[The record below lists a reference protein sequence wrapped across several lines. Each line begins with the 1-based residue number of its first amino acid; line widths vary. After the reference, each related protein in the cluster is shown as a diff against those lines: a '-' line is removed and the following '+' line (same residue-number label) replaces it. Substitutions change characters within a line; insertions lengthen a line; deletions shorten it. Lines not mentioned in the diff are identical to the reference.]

1 MMQLRRNIPL
11 LIAGT
16 IVILIVGARLFL
28 TALPERTGSVDPRI
42 TLLSNDAQQLIERQR
57 RQQVHA
63 FMSVAEGEVSRTE
76 ERIREATA
84 LALAATL
91 FAANE
96 SLGRRTPTST
106 NALLAGVNAT
116 GLLPPGMRLDDSTGL
131 VRSVRGELQLRYR
144 SEPLEIEVLSVG
156 KERLDGPALL
166 IRVPQSSSQSKADA
180 AVAQLYLA
188 TRLDEIPLPRPFIT
202 EAEII
207 TLGFAPEPFRASN
220 LPHPDAS
227 K

>member
-16 IVILIVGARLFL
+16 IVIFIVGARLLFI
-28 TALPERTGSVDPRI
+28 ALPERTRSVDPRI

-63 FMSVAEGEVSRTE
+63 FTSVAEGEVSRTE

-91 FAANE
+91 YAAKE
-96 SLGRRTPTST
+96 SLAQRIPPTM
-106 NALLAGVNAT
+106 NAVLAGVNAA

-144 SEPLEIEVLSVG
+144 PEPLEIEVLSVG
-156 KERLDGPALL
+156 KERLDGPMLL

-180 AVAQLYLA
+180 DVAQLYIA
-188 TRLDEIPLPRPFIT
+188 TRLDEVPLPRPFIS

-207 TLGFAPEPFRASN
+207 TLGFAP
-220 LPHPDAS
+220 
-227 K
+227 

>member
-11 LIAGT
+11 LLAGT
-16 IVILIVGARLFL
+16 IVTVVAGARLL
-28 TALPERTGSVDPRI
+28 PTALPQRTGSVDPRI
-42 TLLSNDAQQLIERQR
+42 TLLSNEAQQLIERQR

-96 SLGRRTPTST
+96 SLARRTPPNT
-106 NALLAGVNAT
+106 NALLAGVNAA
-116 GLLPPGMRLDDSTGL
+116 GLLAPGMRLDDSSGL
-131 VRSVRGELQLRYR
+131 VRSVRAELQLRYR

-156 KERLDGPALL
+156 KERLDGPVLL
-166 IRVPQSSSQSKADA
+166 IRVPQNSSQSKVTAD
-180 AVAQLYLA
+180 VAKLYVA
-188 TRLDEIPLPRPFIT
+188 TRLDDIALPRPFIT

-207 TLGFAPEPFRASN
+207 TLGFAPEPFRALN
-220 LPHPDAS
+220 LPNPEAS

>member
-11 LIAGT
+11 LLAGT
-16 IVILIVGARLFL
+16 IVTLIVGARLL
-28 TALPERTGSVDPRI
+28 PTALPQRTGSVDPRV
-42 TLLSNDAQQLIERQR
+42 TLLSNEAQQVFEKQR

-91 FAANE
+91 FAASE
-96 SLGRRTPTST
+96 SLARRTPASV
-106 NALLAGVNAT
+106 NALLAGVNAA

-144 SEPLEIEVLSVG
+144 NEPLEIEVLSVG
-156 KERLDGPALL
+156 KERLDGPVLL
-166 IRVPQSSSQSKADA
+166 LRVSPE
-180 AVAQLYLA
+180 QLA
-188 TRLDEIPLPRPFIT
+188 
-202 EAEII
+202 
-207 TLGFAPEPFRASN
+207 G
-220 LPHPDAS
+220 
-227 K
+227 

>member
-16 IVILIVGARLFL
+16 IVIVIVGARLL
-28 TALPERTGSVDPRI
+28 STALPERTGSVDPRI
-42 TLLSNDAQQLIERQR
+42 TLLSNEAQQRIERQR

-63 FMSVAEGEVSRTE
+63 FVSVAEGEVSRTE

-91 FAANE
+91 IAAKE
-96 SLGRRTPTST
+96 SLGRRTPAST
-106 NALLAGVNAT
+106 NILLAGVNAA
-116 GLLPPGMRLDDSTGL
+116 GLLPPGMRLDESTGL

-156 KERLDGPALL
+156 KERLDGPMLL
-166 IRVPQSSSQSKADA
+166 IRLPQSSSQSKAIAD
-180 AVAQLYLA
+180 VAQLFIA

-202 EAEII
+202 EAELI
-207 TLGFAPEPFRASN
+207 TLGFAPGPFRAIN
-220 LPHPDAS
+220 LPNPETS